1 MEDSN
6 SNNFR
11 FLPLLAVDENQGR
24 IVHVTHQIPFEI
36 KHDMKEE
43 ERLHWNFVSRHGH
56 AAMYA
61 GMHSLIDEWE
71 TVCIGWSGQ
80 MYENSTSSSEDV
92 SRREIDVSTLSSAE
106 KEAISTQ
113 LKQEHNCIPIFLDN
127 ESIAGHYHGYCK
139 TRKCIRK
146 HIEKN
151 GADMLVY
158 NSVMAIVQLYH
169 LE

>member
-1 MEDSN
+1 MEGTN
-6 SNNFR
+6 SDNFR
-11 FLPLLAVDENQGR
+11 FLPLLGADENQGR

-36 KHDMKEE
+36 NHDMKEE

-71 TVCIGWSGQ
+71 TVCIGWTGQ
-80 MYENSTSSSEDV
+80 MYENSTSSSE
-92 SRREIDVSTLSSAE
+92 RQEIDVSSLSLVE
-106 KEAISTQ
+106 KEAIANQ

-139 TRKCIRK
+139 TCKKKKCNR
-146 HIEKN
+146 
-151 GADMLVY
+151 
-158 NSVMAIVQLYH
+158 
-169 LE
+169 